1 MGYYDGYSYETTVS
15 GGDAVGITI
24 LLIYLIVLLVWGL
37 VSLAGYILKGIG
49 MYTIAKRR
57 GMDYPWLACVPFA
70 RAYLQG
76 ELGGEIVLKDK
87 KIQNP
92 GIWFWRCRLSTEQ
105 FSLYFI
111 LFCGSRDRS
120 FDLRNEQLQRTGSR
134 ICYRT
139 ACCGRFVYRSDGRIF
154 RNL

>member
-15 GGDAVGITI
+15 GGDAVSITI

-57 GMDYPWLACVPFA
+57 GMDYPWLAYVPFA

-76 ELGGEIVLKDK
+76 ELGGRFFAAMHRFSKEYDAALER
-87 KIQNP
+87 
-92 GIWFWRCRLSTEQ
+92 WFDRHLSLLGVGKRQ
-105 FSLYFI
+105 
-111 LFCGSRDRS
+111 CK
-120 FDLRNEQLQRTGSR
+120 
-134 ICYRT
+134 
-139 ACCGRFVYRSDGRIF
+139 
-154 RNL
+154 

>member
-15 GGDAVGITI
+15 GGNAVGITI
-24 LLIYLIVLLVWGL
+24 LLIYLIVLLVCGL

-57 GMDYPWLACVPFA
+57 GMDYPWLAYVPFA

-92 GIWFWRCRLSTEQ
+92 GIWLLADPVQLPCGGIDPAI
-105 FSLYFI
+105 FI
-111 LFCGSRDRS
+111 D
-120 FDLRNEQLQRTGSR
+120 D
-134 ICYRT
+134 
-139 ACCGRFVYRSDGRIF
+139 DGQA
-154 RNL
+154 

>member
-57 GMDYPWLACVPFA
+57 GMDYPWLAYVPFA

-87 KIQNP
+87 KSRIRES
-92 GIWFWRCRLSTEQ
+92 GFWRCRLSTEQ

-111 LFCGSRDRS
+111 LFCGQS
-120 FDLRNEQLQRTGSR
+120 GSE
-134 ICYRT
+134 
-139 ACCGRFVYRSDGRIF
+139 
-154 RNL
+154 L

>member
-57 GMDYPWLACVPFA
+57 GMDYPWLAYVPFA

-76 ELGGEIVLKDK
+76 ELGGEIVTVGADAHKPEHVAYAFD
-87 KIQNP
+87 QA
-92 GIWFWRCRLSTEQ
+92 GD
-105 FSLYFI
+105 I
-111 LFCGSRDRS
+111 LRMCGFRYYAE
-120 FDLRNEQLQRTGSR
+120 FENRTPVFH
-134 ICYRT
+134 
-139 ACCGRFVYRSDGRIF
+139 ALV
-154 RNL
+154 